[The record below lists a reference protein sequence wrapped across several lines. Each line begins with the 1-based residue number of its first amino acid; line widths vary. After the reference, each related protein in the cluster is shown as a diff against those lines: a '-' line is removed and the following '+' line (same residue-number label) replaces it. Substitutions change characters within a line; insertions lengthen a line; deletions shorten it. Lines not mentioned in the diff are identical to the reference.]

1 MENIDLLVVGGGAGG
16 FFSAINYATNNAN
29 KKVVILE
36 KSKQVLA
43 KVRVSGGGRCN
54 VTHACF
60 EPKELVKFF
69 PRGKRELMGPFHQFM
84 TGDTMEW
91 FESRGVSLKI
101 EDDNRVF
108 PISNDSQTIIDCF
121 ESEVKELGIE
131 VLKQQAVI
139 SFIQVNNYWEVETEE
154 QKYKTKNLLLA
165 TGGNSPKILQAL
177 SELGLKTIENIP
189 SLFTFNTKDIRFRGL
204 AGLVAQTTEVK
215 ISKTKFK
222 ESGPLLVTHW
232 GVSGPAIL
240 KLSAVSA
247 RDLQALDYKF
257 NVQIDWN
264 KNYDVEDIKEGF
276 SEMRETNPKKS
287 VVNTNLFE
295 LPKRLWVSL
304 TEFSNIPK
312 DKTWAEVGKKD
323 LNRLQEAI
331 KNSQIQVNGK
341 STNKEEFVSCG
352 GVDLKEIDFTKF
364 SVKKHENLYIVG
376 EMLNI
381 DALTGG
387 FNFQAAWTG
396 GWIAAKNMC

>member
-1 MENIDLLVVGGGAGG
+1 MSKIDLLVVGGGAGG
-16 FFSAINYATNNAN
+16 FFAAINYAAENPN

-43 KVRVSGGGRCN
+43 KVKVSGGGRCN

-60 EPKELVKFF
+60 EPKELVKFY

-91 FESRGVSLKI
+91 FENKGVALKI

-108 PISNDSQTIIDCF
+108 PASNDSQSIVDCF
-121 ESEVKELGIE
+121 EKEVEKLGIK
-131 VLKQQAVI
+131 VLKQQSVV
-139 SFIQVNNYWEVETEE
+139 SFKKNQEDWKVETLDNH
-154 QKYKTKNLLLA
+154 YIATNLLLA
-165 TGGNSPKILQAL
+165 TGGNSPKILESL
-177 SELGLKTIENIP
+177 NELGLKTIVNIP

-204 AGLVAQTTEVK
+204 AGLVAQNTEVK

-222 ESGPLLVTHW
+222 ETGPLLVTHW

-247 RDLQALDYKF
+247 RDLHQLDYKF

-264 KNYDVEDIKEGF
+264 KSYDVEDIKEGF
-276 SEMRETNPKKS
+276 SEMRETHPKKS
-287 VVNTNLFE
+287 IVNTNLFE

-304 TEFSNIPK
+304 TEFAKIPK

-364 SVKKHENLYIVG
+364 STKKYPNLYIVG

-396 GWIAAKNMC
+396 AWVAAKSMN

>member
-1 MENIDLLVVGGGAGG
+1 MNDVDLLVVGGGAGG
-16 FFSAINYATNNAN
+16 FFAAINYATNNPN
-29 KKVVILE
+29 KKVIILE

-43 KVRVSGGGRCN
+43 KVKVSGGGRCN

-60 EPKELVKFF
+60 EPKELVKFY

-108 PISNDSQTIIDCF
+108 PASNDSQSIIDCF
-121 ESEVKELGIE
+121 ENEVQKLGIK
-131 VLKQQAVI
+131 VVKQQAVT
-139 SFIQVNNYWEVETEE
+139 SFEQVNELWKVETLDS
-154 QKYKTKNLLLA
+154 KYTTKNLLLA
-165 TGGNSPKILQAL
+165 TGGNSPKILASL

-204 AGLVAQTTEVK
+204 AGLVAQNTEVK

-247 RDLQALDYKF
+247 RDLHQLDYKF

-276 SEMRETNPKKS
+276 SEMRVSNPKKS
-287 VVNTNLFE
+287 IVNTHLFE

-304 TEFSNIPK
+304 VEFSKIPK
-312 DKTWAEVGKKD
+312 EKTWAEVGKKD

-352 GVDLKEIDFTKF
+352 GVDLKEMDFTKF
-364 SVKKHENLYIVG
+364 ETKKYSNLYIVG

-396 GWIAAKNMC
+396 GWIAAKSMS

>member
-1 MENIDLLVVGGGAGG
+1 MSQIDLLVVGGGAGG
-16 FFSAINYATNNAN
+16 YFSAINYATNNPN

-36 KSKQVLA
+36 KSKQTLA
-43 KVRVSGGGRCN
+43 KVRISGGGRCN
-54 VTHACF
+54 VTNACF
-60 EPKELVKFF
+60 EPKELVKYY

-91 FESRGVSLKI
+91 FENRGVSLKI
-101 EDDNRVF
+101 EEDNRVF
-108 PISNDSQTIIDCF
+108 PSSNDSQSIIDCF
-121 ESEVKELGIE
+121 EKEAQKLGIE
-131 VLKQQAVI
+131 VLKQQTVT
-139 SFIQVNNYWEVETEE
+139 SFCEVNNYWEV
-154 QKYKTKNLLLA
+154 KTLVSNFLAKNLLLA
-165 TGGNSPKILQAL
+165 TGGNSPKILKSL
-177 SELGLKTIENIP
+177 SKLGLKTIENIP

-222 ESGPLLVTHW
+222 ESGALLVTHW

-240 KLSAVSA
+240 KLSAISA
-247 RDLQALDYKF
+247 RELHELDYKF

-276 SEMRETNPKKS
+276 LDMREQHPKKAI
-287 VVNTNLFE
+287 VNTNLFD

-304 TEFSNIPK
+304 TEFSKISK
-312 DKTWAEVGKKD
+312 DKTWAEIGKKD

-364 SVKKHENLYIVG
+364 STKKYPNLYIVG

-396 GWIAAKNMC
+396 AWIAANNIT